1 MLGRF
6 SSLATYKHWI
16 LHLIDRLKTLHSPG
30 IVHLDL
36 RADNLVFS
44 SDGQRL
50 IIIDLEAREPLRGAR
65 CPRDRRQRRAGRL
78 GMVHPIRHLRH
89 WKLSKAWCMPA
100 NRLRS
105 SNGESQPPPKPLS
118 TRVCMRPDPGG
129 RPTLVTLRK
138 MVGSI

>member
-1 MLGRF
+1 
-6 SSLATYKHWI
+6 
-16 LHLIDRLKTLHSPG
+16 
-30 IVHLDL
+30 
-36 RADNLVFS
+36 
-44 SDGQRL
+44 
-50 IIIDLEAREPLRGAR
+50 
-65 CPRDRRQRRAGRL
+65 
-78 GMVHPIRHLRH
+78 MVHPIRHVRH

-129 RPTLVTLRK
+129 RPTLVALRK